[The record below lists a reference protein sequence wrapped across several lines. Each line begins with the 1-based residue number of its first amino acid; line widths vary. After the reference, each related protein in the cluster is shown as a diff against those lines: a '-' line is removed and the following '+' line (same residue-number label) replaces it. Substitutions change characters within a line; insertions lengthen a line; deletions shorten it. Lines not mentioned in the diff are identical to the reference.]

1 MKDVKDILDE
11 AQEKMDMAVM
21 YLEESL
27 AHIRAGKADVRLL
40 DGIRV
45 DSYGSMVPINNVA
58 AVTTPDARS
67 IAIKPWDKSM
77 FRIIEKAII
86 DSDPVSYTHLTR
98 HRKSEWR
105 KDGPAGSGIHFMAG
119 QLSDRL
125 RCLYE

>member
-86 DSDPVSYTHLTR
+86 ELRPR
-98 HRKSEWR
+98 HHARKQRRNYPHRHSSV
-105 KDGPAGSGIHFMAG
+105 DGRAP
-119 QLSDRL
+119 
-125 RCLYE
+125 

>member
-86 DSDPVSYTHLTR
+86 DSYDSIYHINI
-98 HRKSEWR
+98 
-105 KDGPAGSGIHFMAG
+105 GSCFLWNRNVHE
-119 QLSDRL
+119 L
-125 RCLYE
+125 